1 MNNIDLYNQ
10 IAAYIIKEQQYIIGP
25 IAITQANKVPGLHI
39 QDINDI
45 KLEGDGKTI
54 IQGLV
59 ERYSKLFGQASVQI
73 CKEAIEP
80 LQGKIEPQDL
90 PDILKN

>member
-1 MNNIDLYNQ
+1 MDMHIQ
-10 IAAYIIKEQQYIIGP
+10 IITNIIKEQRFIIGP
-25 IAITQANKVPGLHI
+25 LAIAQANKVPGLHI
-39 QDINDI
+39 EGTNEI
-45 KLEGDGKTI
+45 KIEGDGKII

-59 ERYSKLFGQASVQI
+59 ERYSKLFGQASIQI

-80 LQGKIEPQDL
+80 LLGKIQPQDL

>member
-1 MNNIDLYNQ
+1 MDIYSQ
-10 IAAYIIKEQQYIIGP
+10 IISNIIKEQQYIIGP
-25 IAITQANKVPGLHI
+25 LAISQANKVPGLHI
-39 QDINDI
+39 DSINEI
-45 KLEGDGKTI
+45 KFEGEGKTI
-54 IQGLV
+54 IQNLV

-80 LQGKIEPQDL
+80 LQGKIQPQDL

>member
-1 MNNIDLYNQ
+1 MDMYKQ
-10 IAAYIIKEQQYIIGP
+10 IISSIIKEQQFIIGP
-25 IAITQANKVPGLHI
+25 LAITQANKVPGLHI
-39 QDINDI
+39 EDNADI
-45 KLEGDGKTI
+45 KIEGDGKTI

-90 PDILKN
+90 PDILRS